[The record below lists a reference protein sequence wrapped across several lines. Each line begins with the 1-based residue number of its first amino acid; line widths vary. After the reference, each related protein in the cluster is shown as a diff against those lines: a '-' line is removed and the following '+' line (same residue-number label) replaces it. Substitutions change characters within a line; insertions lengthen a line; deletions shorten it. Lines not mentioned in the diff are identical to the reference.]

1 MKKKSNYI
9 NSRTNMEN
17 GVMDKHILGLYLF
30 WWLFFKLIFTWKYI
44 KTIFIFNINILKQYE
59 KIKKLIKNKEKN
71 KKINFFLNIF
81 IT

>member
-1 MKKKSNYI
+1 
-9 NSRTNMEN
+9 MEN

-59 KIKKLIKNKEKN
+59 KIKKLI
-71 KKINFFLNIF
+71 
-81 IT
+81 

>member
-1 MKKKSNYI
+1 
-9 NSRTNMEN
+9 MEN